1 MFNWTNERWI
11 ITLSKKNG
19 DPSQKKKKEIFKT
32 KLISE
37 AKNSEVYYKIIK
49 NFSDAE
55 LIDVESKSDKNY
67 D

>member
-1 MFNWTNERWI
+1 MAI
-11 ITLSKKNG
+11 HHK
-19 DPSQKKKKEIFKT
+19 KKKKEIFKT